1 MDIQPEPVRLISKP
15 GCCSA
20 VITAEEIEETVMA
33 QTHHDLRK
41 GKPGAEPTTNA
52 KIAGH
57 EDKVMPTPPDKE
69 NPVNPGVG
77 SKAGMAEGQ
86 VTKSN

>member
-1 MDIQPEPVRLISKP
+1 MTGTLQ
-15 GCCSA
+15 
-20 VITAEEIEETVMA
+20 ETVMA
-33 QTHHDLRK
+33 NTNSQDLRK
-41 GKPGAEPTTNA
+41 GKPGAEPLTNA
-52 KIAGH
+52 KLAGH

-77 SKAGMAEGQ
+77 SRAGVADGQ